1 MTSIIFQNL
10 FDTIYESSK
19 NVNSYFTN
27 KPLNENDIYLILT
40 SIPKDRII
48 LYIFITFLVFNFIS
62 RYEIKLSGIFS
73 LIISLIIL
81 YFLIR
86 SQYSDFTKYTKNK
99 LNQIRFLHKL
109 MYDNKESYI
118 TASTDNIFILPM
130 HSSEKSYLYLDPI
143 IVQLFYDVKPI
154 SSFNISSY
162 VDAVF
167 HCNNI
172 LGIEYESKLG
182 VNRNYLN
189 YNTAILEKSKAMNSL
204 NSAIYN
210 MPEGTMIKYMKTLKL
225 LQSVLNG
232 HLKTI
237 GQYFKNENKT
247 SDLTINSVPD
257 DFYDINFFI
266 SPDDTKTYD
275 YFSVY
280 NMYT

>member
-1 MTSIIFQNL
+1 MTSVIFQNL

-19 NVNSYFTN
+19 NINSYFTN
-27 KPLNENDIYLILT
+27 KPLNEDDIYLILT

-48 LYIFITFLVFNFIS
+48 IYIFITFLIFNFIS

-73 LIISLIIL
+73 LMITLIVL

-99 LNQIRFLHKL
+99 LNQLKFLHKL

-143 IVQLFYDVKPI
+143 IVQLFYDIKNI

-162 VDAVF
+162 VDALF

-210 MPEGTMIKYMKTLKL
+210 LSEGYMIKYMKTLKL
-225 LQSVLNG
+225 LQSILNG

-247 SDLTINSVPD
+247 TEITINSVPD

-266 SPDDTKTYD
+266 SPDDTKTDD
-275 YFSVY
+275 YLSVY

>member
-10 FDTIYESSK
+10 FDKIYESSK
-19 NVNSYFTN
+19 NINSYFNN
-27 KPLNENDIYLILT
+27 KPLNEDDIFLILK
-40 SIPKDRII
+40 SIPKDKIVIYII
-48 LYIFITFLVFNFIS
+48 IIFLVFNFIS
-62 RYEIKLSGIFS
+62 RYEIKLSQIFS
-73 LIISLIIL
+73 LIISIILL

-86 SQYSDFTKYTKNK
+86 SQYSDFTSYTKNK
-99 LNQIRFLHKL
+99 SNQIRFLHKL
-109 MYDNKESYI
+109 MYNNKNEYI
-118 TASTDNIFILPM
+118 TASSDNIFIYPM
-130 HSSEKSYLYLDPI
+130 HSPEKSYLYLDPI
-143 IVQLFYDVKPI
+143 LVQLFYDVKPI

-162 VDAVF
+162 VDSLF

-189 YNTAILEKSKAMNSL
+189 YNTAVLEKSKAMNSL

-237 GQYFKNENKT
+237 GQYFKNQNKLN
-247 SDLTINSVPD
+247 DITINSVPD

-266 SPDDTKTYD
+266 SPDDTKTED